1 MHILIAPDKFKGSLA
16 ADTVARIVADELKAR
31 IPAAKTKILP
41 IADGG
46 EGTASILT
54 EALGGRWVPCTVS
67 NALGREVEAGYG
79 LIASEDETIAVL
91 EMSSASGLAMIPE
104 HERDPWSSSTLG
116 TGQLMT
122 AAMDAGADK
131 IIVGLGGSATNDGGS
146 GMARALGFQFLDATG
161 APVDD
166 LPSSLDAVTEIVYS
180 LERDLPE
187 IVAACDVD
195 NPLLG
200 ERGAIAVFGPQKGVT
215 DEEVGRFENRLRH
228 LADLVA
234 CDLGTDPRDVPGAGA
249 AGGLGFGLLAFA
261 EARLE
266 SGFDLVAGILGIED
280 AIRSADIVITG
291 EGKLDEQTLMGKG
304 PGGIARMAKEAGK
317 PVIGFCGR
325 AGAVDQL
332 ATLFDAVFP
341 VSEATLPVE
350 ESMARAG
357 ELLKIAVAKAADRI
371 QEWDSRT
378 HETT

>member
-1 MHILIAPDKFKGSLA
+1 MKILIAPDKFKGSLA
-16 ADTVARIVADELKAR
+16 SDVVASTIAGELEAR
-31 IPAAKTKILP
+31 VPGVKSKVLP

-46 EGTASILT
+46 EGTAKILT
-54 EALGGRWVPCTVS
+54 NALGGRWVPCTVS
-67 NALGREVEAGYG
+67 DALGRDVEAGFG
-79 LIASEDETIAVL
+79 LIATEDETLAVL
-91 EMSSASGLAMIPE
+91 EMSSASGLAIIPE
-104 HERDPWSSSTLG
+104 EDRDPWAASTYG

-146 GMARALGFQFLDATG
+146 GMARALGFQFLDAEGT
-161 APVDD
+161 PVED
-166 LPSSLDAVTEIVYS
+166 LPAALDTVTEIVYS

-215 DEEVGRFENRLRH
+215 ADQAARFENRLRH

-234 CDLGTDPRDVPGAGA
+234 HDLDTDPRESPGAGA
-249 AGGLGFGLLAFA
+249 AGGLGFGLIAFG

-266 SGFDLVAGILGIED
+266 SGFDLVADVLGIEE
-280 AIRSADIVITG
+280 AIGSADIVITG

-304 PGGIARMAKEAGK
+304 PGGIARMAKAAGK

-325 AGAVDQL
+325 AAAEDQL
-332 ATLFDAVFP
+332 ASLFDAVFP
-341 VSEATLPVE
+341 VSDETLSVE

-371 QEWDSRT
+371 QEWNPLP